1 MLLSLR
7 LCFFILVKGLNSLF
21 TRVDDMTLESFDGL
35 KMIPVEILRQGTKKI
50 ATSIRVILVVQK
62 LKENK
67 HATSFK

>member
-1 MLLSLR
+1 
-7 LCFFILVKGLNSLF
+7 
-21 TRVDDMTLESFDGL
+21 MTFESFDGL
-35 KMIPVEILRQGTKKI
+35 EMIPGEILRQGTKKI